1 MGISYEKK
9 RVSEQAFWEIVFV
22 WMRLQPICAE
32 GEDYERG
39 QQIGSRSTEEG
50 AHKLSPAA
58 MSLREY
64 WIAHFLVLVLVFVFV
79 FAPALVC
86 WEQGKGASQGASL
99 DCGDVIIIGGLPRV
113 FVSARR
119 CGFESLHY
127 ERSSAG
133 NEGALRSPLI
143 ITIHILEGQ
152 SG

>member
-1 MGISYEKK
+1 M
-9 RVSEQAFWEIVFV
+9 
-22 WMRLQPICAE
+22 
-32 GEDYERG
+32 
-39 QQIGSRSTEEG
+39 
-50 AHKLSPAA
+50 
-58 MSLREY
+58 
-64 WIAHFLVLVLVFVFV
+64 LVFKFV

-113 FVSARR
+113 FVSARW

-127 ERSSAG
+127 ARSSAG

>member
-1 MGISYEKK
+1 M
-9 RVSEQAFWEIVFV
+9 FV
-22 WMRLQPICAE
+22 WMRLQQICAE
-32 GEDYERG
+32 GEDYKRG
-39 QQIGSRSTEEG
+39 QQIGSRSIEEG
-50 AHKLSPAA
+50 VHKLAPAA
-58 MSLREY
+58 MSLGEY
-64 WIAHFLVLVLVFVFV
+64 WIAHAFVVASVLVFVFV

-113 FVSARR
+113 FVSARW

-127 ERSSAG
+127 ARSSAR

>member
-1 MGISYEKK
+1 M
-9 RVSEQAFWEIVFV
+9 FV
-22 WMRLQPICAE
+22 RMRLQQICAE
-32 GEDYERG
+32 GEDYKKE
-39 QQIGSRSTEEG
+39 QQIKSRSIEEG
-50 AHKLSPAA
+50 VHKLGPAA

-64 WIAHFLVLVLVFVFV
+64 WIAHAFVVVYILVFVFV

-127 ERSSAG
+127 ARSSAG